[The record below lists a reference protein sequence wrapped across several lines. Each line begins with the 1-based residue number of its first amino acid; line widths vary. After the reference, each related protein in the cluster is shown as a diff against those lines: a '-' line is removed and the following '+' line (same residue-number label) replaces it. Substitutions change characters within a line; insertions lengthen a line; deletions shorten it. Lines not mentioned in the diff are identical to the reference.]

1 MANFVVDRQRI
12 TGAVLKIIKENHT
25 ESDFETA
32 LYRWWKNPRTTGGL
46 RLTDDGMKFF
56 ELADIEYHEF
66 DAGDAFYEG
75 YMKFELMLDRKMPC
89 PYYLIY
95 KNKRKY
101 IRVYDDRI
109 STMMSLYGDV
119 NDCINNMEDRK

>member
-1 MANFVVDRQRI
+1 MATFVVDRQRI
-12 TGAVLKIIKENHT
+12 TRAVLKVLKPEYI

-75 YMKFELMLDRKMPC
+75 YMKFELMLDKKMPC